1 MIAGTYSWLLFAHI
15 ASVAGFRLAHG
26 TSAAMAFRLRS
37 EKTTDGIRSLAELSK
52 QTSGLMDS
60 FLVLIVMLGV
70 FLGFQGGG
78 EAVTDAGIRVRRG
91 SPVWAKRERFDSQL
105 DTAVE

>member
-1 MIAGTYSWLLFAHI
+1 
-15 ASVAGFRLAHG
+15 
-26 TSAAMAFRLRS
+26 
-37 EKTTDGIRSLAELSK
+37 
-52 QTSGLMDS
+52 MDS

-91 SPVWAKRERFDSQL
+91 SLVRAKRERFDSQL